1 MCWLLLRLY
10 LVDKMAVSYSPPS
23 FGPPCKEKAALLHN
37 WQNSQLRVYGHT
49 ESQGS
54 KEYDTM
60 VDPVEWQIYQ

>member
-1 MCWLLLRLY
+1 
-10 LVDKMAVSYSPPS
+10 MAVSYSPPS